1 MGKIEK
7 GISCSVLGCNQP
19 AVRSLSNEKASE
31 TGLNL
36 STGASKR
43 AYLCKK
49 HYKEVKKKTKKQR
62 LIEKWR
68 FMK

>member
-7 GISCSVLGCNQP
+7 GINCSVVGCNQP
-19 AVRSLSNEKASE
+19 AVRSLSSEKASE
-31 TGLNL
+31 AGLNVG
-36 STGASKR
+36 TSKR

-49 HYKEVKKKTKKQR
+49 HYKEMKKKTKKQR

-68 FMK
+68 FMR